1 MKITNKFNIPQTFI
15 NVLDRP
21 TYSKGKAHLSATQLL
36 DSPKVVALRRK
47 FDDEIEQ
54 DASDMVFSL
63 FGSALHN
70 VLEHGKDENHLVEE
84 RLHAELD
91 GWHISGA
98 IDLQILHPEG
108 ISIRDYK
115 TTSVWAVMK
124 QKFEWEL
131 QLNIYAW
138 LVEKVKQAPIVD
150 LGIVAIIR
158 DWSRRDA
165 NHKEG
170 YPESPIKELPVKL
183 WPMAERECYI
193 SRRIAMHSACD
204 FDMETSGVLPDCTPE
219 DMWEKPAVWAIKKKG
234 NIRAK
239 SLYDAEDKAEEA
251 IKDLGKEYE
260 IEYRPGER
268 TRCMSYCPV
277 SHWCEQWR
285 SYQSTLEGNK

>member
-124 QKFEWEL
+124 QKYEWEL
-131 QLNIYAW
+131 QLNI
-138 LVEKVKQAPIVD
+138 
-150 LGIVAIIR
+150 
-158 DWSRRDA
+158 
-165 NHKEG
+165 
-170 YPESPIKELPVKL
+170 
-183 WPMAERECYI
+183 
-193 SRRIAMHSACD
+193 
-204 FDMETSGVLPDCTPE
+204 
-219 DMWEKPAVWAIKKKG
+219 
-234 NIRAK
+234 
-239 SLYDAEDKAEEA
+239 
-251 IKDLGKEYE
+251 
-260 IEYRPGER
+260 
-268 TRCMSYCPV
+268 
-277 SHWCEQWR
+277 
-285 SYQSTLEGNK
+285 